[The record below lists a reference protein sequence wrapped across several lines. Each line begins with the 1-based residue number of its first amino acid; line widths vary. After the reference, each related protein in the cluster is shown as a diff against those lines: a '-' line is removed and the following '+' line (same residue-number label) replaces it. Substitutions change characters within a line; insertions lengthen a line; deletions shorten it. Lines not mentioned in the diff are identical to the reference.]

1 MFRADRWSCNKPAG
15 RLYSKGVKKSLKK
28 GWSMK
33 IIKMLLLA
41 VPLLYA
47 HGNYARAIEGELK
60 DGTYQGEHAFVRVEV
75 TVVRGK
81 MQDISVVEHGGGG
94 AKYAEMIQPLTGEM
108 VEKATTEVD
117 AVTGATVSSEHF
129 KKAVEDALGKARG
142 SVPS

>member
-1 MFRADRWSCNKPAG
+1 
-15 RLYSKGVKKSLKK
+15 
-28 GWSMK
+28 MK
-33 IIKMLLLA
+33 IVKMLLLSLPVLCA
-41 VPLLYA
+41 L
-47 HGNYARAIEGELK
+47 GNATGAFGGGLK